1 MPQTLCSDAF
11 SLLNMLDPKLIV
23 LAAVVILIIAGLARL
38 LRAKTQE

>member
-1 MPQTLCSDAF
+1 
-11 SLLNMLDPKLIV
+11 MLDPKLIV